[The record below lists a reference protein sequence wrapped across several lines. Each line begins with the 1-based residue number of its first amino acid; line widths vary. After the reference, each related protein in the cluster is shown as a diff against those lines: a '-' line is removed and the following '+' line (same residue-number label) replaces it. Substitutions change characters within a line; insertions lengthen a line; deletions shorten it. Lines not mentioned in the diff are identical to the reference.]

1 MHRSILL
8 LGAICAA
15 NLLNAAAAAH
25 AFLDRAIP
33 AVGGTV
39 TVSPK
44 EIRLFFS
51 EAIEPLFSGIVLASA
66 GGQPIKTGPAV
77 VDAADHT
84 QLVLTVPLLA
94 PGRYKVTW
102 YVVSID
108 THPSQG
114 DFIFEIRP

>member
-1 MHRSILL
+1 MRRSILV
-8 LGAICAA
+8 LGVLGTVYLTEAGAS
-15 NLLNAAAAAH
+15 AH

-33 AVGGTV
+33 PVGGTV
-39 TVSPK
+39 SVSPK

-51 EAIEPLFSGIVLASA
+51 QAIEPLFSGITLASA
-66 GGQPIKTGPAV
+66 GGRSIETGPAV
-77 VDAADHT
+77 VAAADHT
-84 QLVLTVPLLA
+84 QLVLAVPLLA

-102 YVVSID
+102 HVVSVD

>member
-1 MHRSILL
+1 MRRSILF

-33 AVGGTV
+33 PVGGTV
-39 TVSPK
+39 SVSPK

-51 EAIEPLFSGIVLASA
+51 EAIEPLFSGIALASA
-66 GGQPIKTGPAV
+66 DGHPIKTGQAV
-77 VDAADHT
+77 VAAANHT
-84 QLVLTVPLLA
+84 QLVLPVPLLA

-102 YVVSID
+102 HAVSVD
-108 THPSQG
+108 THPTEG